1 MKEDYEMKQEFMR
14 GNMIPVASKQK
25 EGYWEDGGVQ
35 LKEAGYSKGVGGK
48 GQEGSSLILKDRAL
62 LCY

>member
-25 EGYWEDGGVQ
+25 EGYWEDGGV
-35 LKEAGYSKGVGGK
+35 
-48 GQEGSSLILKDRAL
+48 
-62 LCY
+62 